1 MSIVKNSFFRISP
14 AACSDSDVN
23 AFFALS
29 DMSEANLAA
38 WLVTIG
44 KTYAEVKEAVCTM
57 ITSMKADSVYN
68 IGGSDAFYIP
78 IGNTSTQRKYNFYNP
93 LDTDAAFRLSFNG
106 GISFTNFAIKGN
118 AINGWTDTFWIP
130 NTNASSGSIAF
141 GIDSED
147 DIVTGAAQVHGIF
160 QTTGVKFMQLNLG
173 ATTGSNFIADGA
185 GNAITYT
192 GTRKGLFFSRRNSST
207 FNQSYR
213 EATSLGSDAS
223 SPYTMNTISFY
234 LNARNGDGTPAFY
247 SLHGVRMA
255 LLSGGVWSETDYL
268 NFRTHYNTFKTT
280 MGIV

>member
-1 MSIVKNSFFRISP
+1 MSRKVNIFSSIASGCGD
-14 AACSDSDVN
+14 ADVN

-29 DMSEANLAA
+29 DMSEANLAS
-38 WLVTIG
+38 WLTAIG

-68 IGGSDAFYIP
+68 RGGSDAFYLP

-106 GISFTNFAIKGN
+106 GISFTNFAILGN

-141 GIDSED
+141 ALDSED
-147 DIVTGAAQVHGIF
+147 NIVTGANQVHGVY
-160 QTTGVKFMQLNLG
+160 QTSGVKFMQLNLG
-173 ATTGSNFIADGA
+173 ATTGNNFIADGA

-192 GTRKGLFFSRRNSST
+192 GTRKGLFFTRRTSST

-213 EATSLGSDAS
+213 EATSLGSDSS
-223 SPYTMNTISFY
+223 SPYTMNTIPFY
-234 LNARNGDGTPAFY
+234 LNARNNDGSPAFY
-247 SLHGVRMA
+247 SFHGVRMA
-255 LLSGGVWSETDYL
+255 LLSGGVWSETNYL